1 MTSIAKRL
9 DENNRRPQGA
19 PPASQV
25 KELLAYTRARL
36 RARRPESVAPT
47 TSAVPSATAIKSF
60 YNSWQWKRLR
70 YAFLKD
76 RERKCQCCGAG
87 PETRAK
93 IVVDHIKSI
102 RHFWSLRLDP
112 KNLQVFCDDCN
123 RGKGSH
129 DASDF
134 RATEQRIG

>member
-1 MTSIAKRL
+1 MISVTKIW
-9 DENNRRPQGA
+9 PHGA
-19 PPASQV
+19 VPTMQM
-25 KELLAYTRARL
+25 KEILEHTRARL
-36 RARRPESVAPT
+36 RAQRPERVVTT

-76 RERKCQCCGAG
+76 KERKCQCCGAS
-87 PETRAK
+87 PETGAK
-93 IVVDHIKSI
+93 IVVDHIKPI

-112 KNLQVFCDDCN
+112 KNLQIACDDCN

-129 DASDF
+129 DTSDF
-134 RATEQRIG
+134 RTAAQRID